1 MTLRY
6 ITQADL
12 EALEDLDKVCFPR
25 EIRYNRYALGYYVS
39 MKDSIGLIK
48 SVDEKIVGFII
59 ATITPNSHANIVTID
74 VSPEFRRRGF
84 GSNLI
89 SAVKLILNELDINK
103 ISLQVSVDNET
114 AIEFYLTQG
123 FEITKI
129 LPSYYPGSD
138 GYQMDCII

>member
-1 MTLRY
+1 LTLRY

-12 EALEDLDKVCFPR
+12 EQLEDLDKKCFPR

-39 MKDSIGLIK
+39 LKDSIGIIK
-48 SVDEKIVGFII
+48 SIDENIVGFII
-59 ATITPNSHANIVTID
+59 TTITSNGFANIVTID
-74 VSPEFRRRGF
+74 IAPEFRRRGF

-89 SAVKLILNELDINK
+89 SAVKLILQELDIKK
-103 ISLQVSVDNET
+103 ISLQVSVNNES
-114 AIEFYLTQG
+114 AIEFYLKHG
-123 FEITKI
+123 FEIISI